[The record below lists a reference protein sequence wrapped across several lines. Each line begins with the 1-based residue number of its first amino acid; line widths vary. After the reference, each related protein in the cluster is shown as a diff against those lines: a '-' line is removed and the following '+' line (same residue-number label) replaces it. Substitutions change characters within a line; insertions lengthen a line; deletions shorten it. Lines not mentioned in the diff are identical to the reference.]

1 MSGQYL
7 IMVLQAPLI
16 AYGDEA
22 IDRKRPTDNFPG
34 LAMLTGLL
42 GNALGYR
49 RQDADELQEL
59 QRRVAYAVRT
69 ESDHPN
75 NRIRDFH
82 TAQLGIDDK
91 AWTTY
96 GKPEGR
102 TGDRKN
108 PVVTETRA
116 LDYMTETASVVAL
129 TLREPSTTP
138 LLEELAEALQK
149 PARPLFIG
157 RKCCIPERP
166 VFETIISAD
175 SATDALYLI
184 PGVTGQTNAQAQW
197 DEQGHHYSFKMTHE
211 TWVSDLKDWGNGI
224 HVGRRQVRRGVQT
237 LLTARQDGGGAER

>member
-1 MSGQYL
+1 MSRQYL

-49 RQDADELQEL
+49 HQDAAQLQEL
-59 QRRVAYAVRT
+59 QRSVTYAART
-69 ESDHPN
+69 ESDHPHD
-75 NRIRDFH
+75 RIRDFH
-82 TAQLGIDDK
+82 TARLGIDDK

-102 TGDRKN
+102 TGDRKS
-108 PVVTETRA
+108 PEVTEIRE
-116 LDYMTETASVVAL
+116 LDYIAETASVVAL
-129 TLREPSTTP
+129 TLREPSTAP
-138 LLEELAEALQK
+138 SLEELAEALKK

-166 VFETIISAD
+166 VFETIVSAD
-175 SATDALYLI
+175 SATDALHLI
-184 PGVTGQTNAQAQW
+184 PGVTGQTRAQAQW
-197 DEQGHHYSFKMTHE
+197 DEQGHHDSFKMTHE

-237 LLTARQDGGGAER
+237 LLTTHQDGGRAEE

>member
-42 GNALGYR
+42 GNALGHR

-59 QRRVAYAVRT
+59 QRRITYGVRT
-69 ESDHPN
+69 ESDHAHH
-75 NRIRDFH
+75 RIRDFH

-108 PVVTETRA
+108 PVVTETRE
-116 LDYMTETASVVAL
+116 LDYVAETASVVAL

-138 LLEELAEALQK
+138 SLEELAEALK
-149 PARPLFIG
+149 RPARPLFIG

-166 VFETIISAD
+166 LFETIISTD
-175 SATDALYLI
+175 SATEALYLI
-184 PGVTGQTNAQAQW
+184 PAVTGHTNAMAQW
-197 DEQGHHYSFKMTHE
+197 DEQEQHESFKITHE
-211 TWVSDLKDWGNGI
+211 TWVSDLKDWHNGI
-224 HVGRRQVRRGVQT
+224 HVGRRQVKRGVQT
-237 LLTARQDGGGAER
+237 LFTTQQDGVRVER